1 VFKVRIGPAAEKDL
15 EDGVRFYELQEQ
27 GLGRVFYDCLMADL
41 GALRIFAGLHVKPL
55 EGFHRTISKR
65 FPFAIY
71 YDLHPDEVQVHA
83 VLDCRRRPS
92 WIRNRLKRA

>member
-27 GLGRVFYDCLMADL
+27 GFGRVFYDCLMADL

-55 EGFHRTISKR
+55 EGFHRTLSKR

-71 YDLHPDEVQVHA
+71 YDLVDDTATIAAIVH
-83 VLDCRRRPS
+83 CRRDPTA
-92 WIRNRLKRA
+92 IQKRLKR